1 MSEAVAS
8 AADADAFVGLLGAVV
23 VDEGGDEGVGVCV
36 FVSFVAPFD
45 GESLVFCVAEAE
57 GDAGVVVLPAEESC
71 DECAFGHVGVAGVCE
86 AVVEEDFDGAG
97 GVGVLLDGA
106 SDAHDACGV
115 AAGWSDDFAG
125 DEFEWADDA

>member
-1 MSEAVAS
+1 MEVGEFVAS
-8 AADADAFVGLLGAVV
+8 AAEADAFVGVECAVCV
-23 VDEGGDEGVGVCV
+23 GELGDEGVGVCV

-86 AVVEEDFDGAG
+86 AVVKEDFDGAG
-97 GVGVLLDGA
+97 GVDVFLDGA

-115 AAGWSDDFAG
+115 AA
-125 DEFEWADDA
+125 